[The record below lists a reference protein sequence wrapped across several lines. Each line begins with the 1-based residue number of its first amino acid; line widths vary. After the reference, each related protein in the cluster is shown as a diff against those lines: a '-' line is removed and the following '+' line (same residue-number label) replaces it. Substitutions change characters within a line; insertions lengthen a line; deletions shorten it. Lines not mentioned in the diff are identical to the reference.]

1 MFELFSL
8 KIPLNEIRVPTK
20 MSRAARQEGCGE
32 ECRAALRYSSFSPA
46 DSYGTRTVRR
56 VVWGN
61 GFRTVLAVNVLV
73 TRRNEKWILFWYTT
87 P

>member
-61 GFRTVLAVNVLV
+61 GFRTVLWGEYEYEDMHSNPNVKKSFMV
-73 TRRNEKWILFWYTT
+73 
-87 P
+87 